1 MLPLPCVF
9 SLRLRF
15 ELSGCRWVSVLWF
28 LEAILVLGLYS
39 TSSNGHSVLD
49 LFFTLKD
56 VEVVGD
62 RIRSVGTSWWIDDLR
77 QTP

>member
-1 MLPLPCVF
+1 M
-9 SLRLRF
+9 
-15 ELSGCRWVSVLWF
+15 
-28 LEAILVLGLYS
+28 EAMLVLGLYS